1 MPEKSGLN
9 TMNITT
15 QPYLSTIPIA
25 INKKTSTALA
35 LFLPLL
41 LTPGSG
47 GSITPHSIEKLERY
61 YSYSIIHVEHST
73 AKNVDTRSSAEHV
86 ANIRDVL
93 TINMSELA
101 SILRTTRPTVY
112 AWLEGRQEPKADA
125 AAVNIRRLS
134 QVADKIKLANVIQLD
149 QLIRRPVLDGRSLLD
164 IVKANEDP
172 SEILQVLKSISEKE
186 AKTRSESKIS
196 GTSLRSIDDVSSE
209 FSPAIYERS

>member
-1 MPEKSGLN
+1 MPEKSGLS

-25 INKKTSTALA
+25 INKKTSTALG

-61 YSYSIIHVEHST
+61 YSHSIIHVEHST

-101 SILRTTRPTVY
+101 SILRSTRPTVY

-125 AAVNIRRLS
+125 AVNIQRLS
-134 QVADKIKLANVIQLD
+134 HVADKIKLANVIQLD
-149 QLIRRPVLDGRSLLD
+149 QLIRRPVINGRSLLD
-164 IVKANEDP
+164 IIKVNDDP
-172 SEILQVLKSISEKE
+172 SDILQVLKSISEKE
-186 AKTRSESKIS
+186 AKIRSESKIT
-196 GTSLRSIDDVSSE
+196 GKKLRSLDDVSSE

>member
-15 QPYLSTIPIA
+15 QPYLSTVPIA
-25 INKKTSTALA
+25 INKKTSTAIG

-47 GSITPHSIEKLERY
+47 GSITPHNIEKLERH
-61 YSYSIIHVEHST
+61 YSNSTIHVKHST
-73 AKNVDTRSSAEHV
+73 AKNIDTRSSAEHV

-101 SILRTTRPTVY
+101 SILRSTRPTVY
-112 AWLEGRQEPKADA
+112 AWLEGRQEPKTDS
-125 AAVNIRRLS
+125 AVNIQLLS
-134 QVADKIKLANVIQLD
+134 HVADKIKLANIIQLD
-149 QLIRRPVLDGRSLLD
+149 QLIRRPIINGRSLLD
-164 IVKANEDP
+164 IVKVNEDP
-172 SEILQVLKSISEKE
+172 SDILHVLKSISEKE

-196 GTSLRSIDDVSSE
+196 GTNLRSLDDVASE
-209 FSPAIYERS
+209 FSPAIHERS

>member
-9 TMNITT
+9 TMNTTT

-25 INKKTSTALA
+25 INKKTSTALG

-61 YSYSIIHVEHST
+61 YSHSIIHVEHST

-93 TINMSELA
+93 AINMSELA
-101 SILRTTRPTVY
+101 SILRSTRPTVY
-112 AWLEGRQEPKADA
+112 AWLEGRQEPKAE

-134 QVADKIKLANVIQLD
+134 HVADRIKLANVIQLD
-149 QLIRRPVLDGRSLLD
+149 QLIRRPVVNGRSLLD
-164 IVKANEDP
+164 IIKVNDDP
-172 SEILQVLKSISEKE
+172 SDILQVLKSISEKE
-186 AKTRSESKIS
+186 AKTRSESKIT
-196 GTSLRSIDDVSSE
+196 GKKLRSLDDVSSE
-209 FSPAIYERS
+209 FSVAIHERS

>member
-1 MPEKSGLN
+1 M
-9 TMNITT
+9 TMTI
-15 QPYLSTIPIA
+15 QPYPSTLPKSIKDG
-25 INKKTSTALA
+25 NSSTTVKS
-35 LFLPLL
+35 FVSLL
-41 LTPGSG
+41 LTAGTG
-47 GSITPHSIEKLERY
+47 GLMTTNNSIDLLERY
-61 YSYSIIHVEHST
+61 YPRTHVEHS
-73 AKNVDTRSSAEHV
+73 AVKNVDTRSPAEHV

-101 SILRTTRPTVY
+101 SILRSTRPTVY
-112 AWLEGRQEPKADA
+112 AWLEGRQEPKAD

-149 QLIRRPVLDGRSLLD
+149 QLIRRPIINGSSLLD

-172 SEILQVLKSISEKE
+172 SDILQVLKSISEKE

-196 GTSLRSIDDVSSE
+196 GTNLRSLDDVSSE